1 MTQYFDKTPIVSYES
16 YVGYG
21 KHDLDEMSK
30 EELKKE
36 LLRTEREI
44 ESFKDELESTKITT
58 PSYVLKER
66 IEDAKF
72 YKKQI
77 EYAIAKIGENKPFT
91 DDSNSHKYKIYKNNL
106 RDYDTN

>member
-1 MTQYFDKTPIVSYES
+1 MAKYFDKIPIVSYES

-30 EELKKE
+30 DELKKE

-44 ESFKDELESTKITT
+44 ESFKDELASTKITT

-77 EYAIAKIGENKPFT
+77 EYAISKIGENKTFT
-91 DDSNSHKYKIYKNNL
+91 NENNSHKFKVYKDNL
-106 RDYDTN
+106 RDYDTD